1 MLGAAAIGSGE
12 GTGNRSVVTTSAIQS
27 VPLARSADD
36 PATRTIQIASGRG
49 MGPTGLAA
57 FDAALRDAGVANFNL
72 VVLSSVIPTGSSIAE
87 TNRIELPHTAWG
99 DGLYVVLAQERAETP
114 HVEAWAGL
122 GWRQEEA
129 SGKGIFVE
137 HHGASEAKVRRDIA
151 DSLEA
156 IVGSRIGTFG
166 PSRMKVCGISCEN
179 EPVCAIAV
187 AAYRSFPVHG

>member
-1 MLGAAAIGSGE
+1 M
-12 GTGNRSVVTTSAIQS
+12 
-27 VPLARSADD
+27 ARTAEEQG
-36 PATRTIQIASGRG
+36 TRTIQIASGRG
-49 MGPTGLAA
+49 VGPTGLAA
-57 FDAALRDAGVANFNL
+57 FDAALRTAGVADFNL

-87 TNRIELPHTAWG
+87 TGRIELPHTAWG
-99 DGLYVVLAQERAETP
+99 DGLYVVMAQERAETP

-156 IVGSRIGTFG
+156 IVASRAGTFG
-166 PSRMKVCGISCEN
+166 PSRMKVCGISCES
-179 EPVCAIAV
+179 EPVCALV
-187 AAYRSFPVHG
+187 LAAYRSFPVHG